1 MADNP
6 KTLDGFLTKYKSIE
20 GTPITHTK
28 IGDVKLGIYGGSY
41 SIPDQLSQH
50 FFTLYQKEV
59 LIGKKKSYLTEVQL
73 PEKGPVL
80 VDIDERY
87 SKSITERQH
96 TDEHILDIIGLYI
109 DKLKELIKEEQLADF
124 NIPVFVMQKDKINV
138 TDDCVKDGIHLIF
151 GLIFSYAVRLHSLA
165 QYLRLPM
172 VFPGLPIFSSQSL
185 WQSFDIQSNFVLL
198 AECSNQQG

>member
-1 MADNP
+1 MINKLINYNVIKIISYYTILMSDSEQEDIIQVP
-6 KTLDGFLTKYKSIE
+6 GE
-20 GTPITHTK
+20 GET
-28 IGDVKLGIYGGSY
+28 
-41 SIPDQLSQH
+41 
-50 FFTLYQKEV
+50 
-59 LIGKKKSYLTEVQL
+59 TEL
-73 PEKGPVL
+73 ATSTEGE
-80 VDIDERY
+80 DIDERY